1 MHALT
6 DIYIKET
13 LADSP
18 LIYDRGKQTWKNGS
32 YFLSHRDPGSH
43 TFTYQFD
50 GTYGTYTTTV
60 RIRDTHVQAEC
71 SCPYPGQG
79 CRHAV
84 AAALHARGLLVA
96 PRVQEELFPSDPS
109 ARFLT
114 PEEIR
119 EQALEDRRH
128 RAKTDQFQAVRGDM
142 FTGDHKVISKDA
154 RTYTV
159 CLHDPATAVGHC
171 SCPDYQTNGLGTCKH
186 ILFMAGYLQKEP
198 GFKRQTA
205 TETLPIADIYWD
217 SRAQAPRLHAPRL
230 KNDMPDLVPILGK
243 YFDAAGQYAA
253 ADLSLVMGLMLRL
266 HGDRRVRIREN
277 LLKRVDHRQQVLQL
291 EKMKKSPLPKIPL
304 TRPLYPFQEKGIR
317 FGTFKTG
324 VLIGD
329 EMGLG
334 KTVQAIGLSL
344 IKKEL
349 FGFEKILVITLP
361 SLRDQWLRE
370 IKRTTREDAGII
382 QGPPGR
388 RKTLYRDKKAFKIT
402 HYDTVI
408 RDVAPIAE
416 WNPDIII
423 LDEAQRI
430 KNISTRTAE
439 AVKRLPKKHAIVLTG
454 TPVQEHPE
462 DLYSIV
468 QFLDPYLFTPLWQ
481 FAADHFNIPRGQK
494 VRDRQTRVAGYKN
507 LDLLKEKLSGILIR
521 RTWEEVEDQLPE
533 RVENNY
539 YVDLSPE
546 QTKEHQAC
554 AAKLGERVRKHPLAP
569 MDLRDIQAQ
578 VLRMRMVCNSTFL
591 VDRETQVSP
600 KLRELS
606 SVIDEV
612 VARNRRKTVI
622 ISEWTAMTYL
632 IARHLSEANIP
643 FVQVSGKVPKDLR
656 KETAQTFST
665 DPDCLVFLAT
675 DAGSQGL
682 DLSCALCLIQ
692 VELPWPPAQME
703 RRMDRLRPAAPPEG
717 DTDPPTCHIINLM
730 ARNSIEERVLA
741 GLKQDP
747 DLYFDLFDPDP
758 DHMEALCR
766 DSRGLTDRL
775 RSFLGPNL
783 LPATGAVP
791 EDLPGEAADIFFP
804 EAMADTAPG
813 EPLPQAIGTYE
824 IDPARMEAVLNSGL
838 DFMSGLVELAS
849 GTPVPGIRDRKVSVD
864 PATGEITLSFR
875 LPPDQ

>member
-1 MHALT
+1 MHALS
-6 DIYIKET
+6 DIYIRET
-13 LADSP
+13 LADSA
-18 LIYDRGKQTWKNGS
+18 LIFDRGKQTWKNGS
-32 YFLSHRDPGSH
+32 YFLSHRDD
-43 TFTYQFD
+43 TAFTYQFD
-50 GTYGTYTTTV
+50 GTYGTYTTIIQV
-60 RIRDTHVQAEC
+60 RDTHVQAQC

-84 AAALHARGLLVA
+84 AATLHARGLLVA
-96 PRVQEELFPSDPS
+96 PRVQEELFAPDETQ
-109 ARFLT
+109 RFLT

-119 EQALEDRRH
+119 EQALADRRR
-128 RAKTDQFQAVRGDM
+128 RAQTDQFQAVRGDM
-142 FTGDHKVISKDA
+142 FTGDHKVISKDN

-159 CLHDPATAVGHC
+159 CLHDPVNAKGHC

-186 ILFMAGYLQKEP
+186 ILFMAGHLKKEP
-198 GFKRQTA
+198 GFNRQAA
-205 TETLPIADIYWD
+205 TETLPFADIFWD
-217 SRAQAPRLHAPRL
+217 SRAQAPRRHAPRL
-230 KNDMPDLVPILGK
+230 TSDMADLAPILGK
-243 YFDAAGQYAA
+243 YFDAQGLYTA

-291 EKMKKSPLPKIPL
+291 EKMKGSPLPKICL
-304 TRPLYPFQEKGIR
+304 TRQLYPFQEEGIR

-344 IKKEL
+344 IKKQI

-361 SLRDQWLRE
+361 SLRHQWLRE
-370 IKRTTREDAGII
+370 IERTTREAAGII
-382 QGPPGR
+382 HGPPAR
-388 RKTLYRDKKAFKIT
+388 RKALYREKTSFKIT

-408 RDVAPIAE
+408 RDVGIIGA
-416 WNPDIII
+416 WHPDIII

-439 AVKRLPKKHAIVLTG
+439 AVKRLPKKHAIVLTS
-454 TPVQEHPE
+454 TPVEEHPE

-481 FAADHFNIPRGQK
+481 FAADHFNIPRGHQVK
-494 VRDRQTRVAGYKN
+494 DRKTRVAGYKN
-507 LDLLKEKLSGILIR
+507 LGLLREKLSGILIR
-521 RTWEEVEDQLPE
+521 RTWEAVEDQLPE
-533 RVENNY
+533 QVENNY
-539 YVDLSPE
+539 YVDLAPE
-546 QTKEHQAC
+546 QAKAHQAG
-554 AAKLGERVRKHPLAP
+554 ARALDDRIRKLPLAP
-569 MDLRDIQAQ
+569 MDLRSIQAQ
-578 VLRMRMVCNSTFL
+578 ILRMRMICNSTFL

-606 SVIDEV
+606 SIIDEV
-612 VARNRRKTVI
+612 VAQNLRKTVI

-632 IARHLSEANIP
+632 IARHLSEAAIP
-643 FVQVSGKVPKDLR
+643 FVQVSGKMPKAQRD
-656 KETAQTFST
+656 KTAATFST

-675 DAGSQGL
+675 DAGSDGL
-682 DLSCALCLIQ
+682 DLSCALSLIQ
-692 VELPWPPAQME
+692 VELPWPPAQMK
-703 RRMDRLRPAAPPEG
+703 RRMASLRPSSPGKG

-741 GLKQDP
+741 GLKQEP
-747 DLYFDLFDPDP
+747 DIFSDLFDPDP

-766 DSRGLTDRL
+766 DSRQLTDRL
-775 RSFLGPNL
+775 HAFLGPAL
-783 LPATGAVP
+783 VPAPGGVP
-791 EDLPGEAADIFFP
+791 EDLPGDLADIFFP
-804 EAMADTAPG
+804 EAMTAP
-813 EPLPQAIGTYE
+813 ETLPPLDTGD

-849 GTPVPGIRDRKVSVD
+849 GTPVPGIQNRKVSVD
-864 PATGEITLSFR
+864 PDTGEIILRLRLSQE
-875 LPPDQ
+875 P

>member
-1 MHALT
+1 MHALS
-6 DIYIKET
+6 DITIRET

-18 LIYDRGKQTWKNGS
+18 LIFDRGKQTWKNGS
-32 YFLSHRDPGSH
+32 YFLSHKDPDTS

-50 GTYGTYTTTV
+50 GTYGTYTTTIQV
-60 RIRDTHVQAEC
+60 RETHIQAQC

-84 AAALHARGLLVA
+84 AAALHARALLVA
-96 PRVQEELFPSDPS
+96 PRVQEELFPSDRQT
-109 ARFLT
+109 RFLT

-128 RAKTDQFQAVRGDM
+128 RSRTDQFQAVRGDM
-142 FTGDHKVISKDA
+142 FTGDHKVISKDS

-159 CLHDPATAVGHC
+159 CLHDPVNAKGHC
-171 SCPDYQTNGLGTCKH
+171 SCPDFQTNGLGTCKH
-186 ILFMAGYLQKEP
+186 ILFMADYLKGEP
-198 GFKRQTA
+198 GFKKQAA
-205 TETLPIADIYWD
+205 TETLPFADIYWD
-217 SRAQAPRLHAPRL
+217 STAQAPRLHAPRM
-230 KNDMPDLVPILGK
+230 KTDMPDLSPVLGK
-243 YFDAAGQYAA
+243 YFDDKGKFIA

-291 EKMKKSPLPKIPL
+291 EKIKGTPLPKIPL
-304 TRPLYPFQEKGIR
+304 TRPLYAFQEKGIR

-370 IKRTTREDAGII
+370 IERTTREEACII
-382 QGPPGR
+382 TGAPAR
-388 RKTLYRDKKAFKIT
+388 RKALYRDKKAFKIT

-408 RDVAPIAE
+408 RDVGPIAA

-454 TPVQEHPE
+454 TPVEENPE

-494 VRDRQTRVAGYKN
+494 VRDRKTHVAGYKN
-507 LDLLKEKLSGILIR
+507 LDLLKDKLSGILIR

-539 YVDLSPE
+539 YVDLAPE
-546 QTKEHQAC
+546 QAKEHEAC
-554 AAKLGERVRKHPLAP
+554 AAELAERVRKQPLAP
-569 MDLRDIQAQ
+569 MDLRGIQAQ

-591 VDRETQVSP
+591 VDRETQISP
-600 KLRELS
+600 KLKELA

-612 VARNRRKTVI
+612 VVQNHRKTVI

-632 IARHLSEANIP
+632 IARHLSDAVIP
-643 FVQVSGKVPKDLR
+643 FVQVSGKLPQERR
-656 KETAQTFST
+656 KETARTFSQN
-665 DPDCLVFLAT
+665 PDCLVFLAT
-675 DAGSQGL
+675 DEGSEGL

-692 VELPWPPAQME
+692 VELPWPPAQMA
-703 RRMDRLRPAAPPEG
+703 RRMDSLRPSGSREN
-717 DTDPPTCHIINLM
+717 DIDPPTCHIINLM

-741 GLKQDP
+741 GLKQSP
-747 DLYFDLFDPDP
+747 DLYFDLFDSDP
-758 DHMEALCR
+758 DHMETLCR
-766 DSRGLTDRL
+766 DGRGVTEQL
-775 RSFLGPNL
+775 RSFLGPAL
-783 LPATGAVP
+783 LPATGTVP
-791 EDLPGEAADIFFP
+791 EDLPGETADIFFP
-804 EAMADTAPG
+804 EAMTEHDAKAP
-813 EPLPQAIGTYE
+813 LSFGTSE
-824 IDPARMEAVLNSGL
+824 IDPERMEAVLNSGL

-849 GTPVPGIRDRKVSVD
+849 GVPVPGIRDRKVSVD
-864 PATGEITLSFR
+864 PDTGEITLSFK
-875 LPPDQ
+875 LPQDP